1 MEATIDAIFPA
12 GRFDKFLMLI
22 DGNRQV
28 YDFMGSYVY
37 FPLYKIILEED
48 IERLEKAIGKC
59 EEPDAG
65 SVDECIHILNDQG
78 EYDRFLVSIEDC
90 HDSRHYRIEFQNI
103 SYGERKLSQ
112 VNEKCFM
119 MQDFLTVSGKVYFEY
134 KMDQDMFRMFWMDY
148 EQVIELYHLPLDEW
162 VAEVI
167 QKEMVTGRDR
177 DIFEAFCK
185 ALRQVERT
193 QYFSFHGNIITKGG
207 TPDAYKIKFIPRVRS
222 GEKTVIGTWSVI
234 NEQTGNDVDDF
245 VEGTQVDS
253 MTRILNKKA
262 IAEYGEA
269 AVNAGDQVAIV
280 MMDVDNFKTLNDTYG
295 HLFGDKVIIAVA
307 EVIKKTVGENG
318 ATGRVGGDEFMLVIR
333 DFGDE
338 VGLRNYLR
346 TIKTNVAALFQDK
359 LGINRISC
367 SIGASRSGIDSDQYK
382 DLVRIADKALYIA
395 KQKGKNRFII
405 YLEEKHGRFHMADEG
420 YDMMEIRDSFYS
432 EKDLNRW
439 NVLLADV
446 VLHGSSRLAPLL
458 EHAVMTLTIDRLI
471 VLWGK
476 ELSMTAI
483 SSMGHQGTEKERT
496 LLENQAY
503 LELFQG
509 DMYIITNTN
518 MLEFTLP
525 DAYGVFRDNGVR
537 SVMQHLLWDKDGN
550 LAGMVLAEE
559 CVNLKHFP
567 KLAVQLFENMSK
579 IINAVLLKE
588 RVMPT
593 AAGERNCP

>member
-22 DGNRQV
+22 DGNRQM

-207 TPDAYKIKFIPRVRS
+207 RPDAYKIKFIPRVRS

-269 AVNAGDQVAIV
+269 AVNAGEQVAIV

-446 VLHGSSRLAPLL
+446 VLYGSSRLAPLL
-458 EHAVMTLTIDRLI
+458 EHAVVTLTIDRLI

-588 RVMPT
+588 RVMPI

>member
-22 DGNRQV
+22 DGNRQM

-37 FPLYKIILEED
+37 FPLYKIVLEKD

-59 EEPDAG
+59 REPDAG

-90 HDSRHYRIEFQNI
+90 HDSRHCRIEFQNI
-103 SYGERKLSQ
+103 SYGERKLSRM
-112 VNEKCFM
+112 NEKCFV

-185 ALRQVERT
+185 ALRQVEKI

-207 TPDAYKIKFIPRVRS
+207 TPDAYKIKFISRMHN
-222 GEKTVIGTWSVI
+222 KQKMVIGTWSVI

-262 IAEYGEA
+262 ITEYGES
-269 AVNAGDQVAIV
+269 AVSAGGQVAIV

-295 HLFGDKVIIAVA
+295 HLFGDKVIMAVA

-318 ATGRVGGDEFMLVIR
+318 AAGRVGGDEFMLVIR

-446 VLHGSSRLAPLL
+446 VLYGSSRLEPLL
-458 EHAVMTLTIDRLI
+458 EHAVVTLTIDRLI

-509 DMYIITNTN
+509 DMYMITNTN

-537 SVMQHLLWDKDGN
+537 SVMQHLLRDMDGN

-588 RVMPT
+588 RVMPI
-593 AAGERNCP
+593 AAGERKIQ

>member
-22 DGNRQV
+22 DGNRQM

-37 FPLYKIILEED
+37 FPLYKIVLEKD
-48 IERLEKAIGKC
+48 IERLEKAIVKC
-59 EEPDAG
+59 REPDAG

-90 HDSRHYRIEFQNI
+90 HDSRHCRIEFQNI
-103 SYGERKLSQ
+103 SYGERKLSRM
-112 VNEKCFM
+112 NEKCFV

-185 ALRQVERT
+185 ALRQVEKI

-207 TPDAYKIKFIPRVRS
+207 TPDAYKIKFISRMHN
-222 GEKTVIGTWSVI
+222 KQKMVIGTWSVI

-262 IAEYGEA
+262 ITEYGES
-269 AVNAGDQVAIV
+269 AVSAGGQVAIV

-295 HLFGDKVIIAVA
+295 HLFGDKVIMAVA

-318 ATGRVGGDEFMLVIR
+318 AAGRVGGDEFMLVIR

-439 NVLLADV
+439 NALLADV
-446 VLHGSSRLAPLL
+446 VLYGSSRLEPLL
-458 EHAVMTLTIDRLI
+458 EHAVVTLTIDRLI

-496 LLENQAY
+496 LLENQTY

-509 DMYIITNTN
+509 DMYMITNTN

-537 SVMQHLLWDKDGN
+537 SVMQHLLRDMDGN

-588 RVMPT
+588 RVMPI
-593 AAGERNCP
+593 AAGERKIQ